1 MGRYIETFYCLTL
14 YSKQS
19 YLDTGAYLELFVVD
33 VLFGFVCLLL
43 FRGFFGGVL
52 LFLVFLFLPC
62 NL

>member
-43 FRGFFGGVL
+43 FGGCCFFWCFCFYHVICRIGT
-52 LFLVFLFLPC
+52 
-62 NL
+62 